1 MERQA
6 RDGSKSQ
13 GEPAGPGSSYPL
25 MPPNSGGSGRPPT
38 PPPRVHGSVDMLG
51 AKDANLEHVLKEKEL
66 ELGTKDA
73 HLRMLRSRLDMA
85 DRDAEEMRR
94 KLDAANARL
103 AAAGGNPAS
112 DGDTNRNNDNNNNN
126 NNNNNGSNYAGPNAR
141 DVSNAAALAEA
152 KAEVARLRAQVAFR
166 EEEADEARRREDDQ
180 RARLQRAEAETMK
193 LAAEVRSERRRA
205 EQMGTNDGGVK
216 RASEDSDGSN
226 PRSSKRHRGAEPGD
240 SGAIDEEN
248 RFRDSHGDDRR
259 SRRGPMRRDHPPPP
273 VTLVLPPP
281 PPYALRTNDASSA
294 EHASTSYGARLS
306 AAALVGAI
314 SARFPSET
322 CALLGDDVHAA
333 ALGLHVSGPDDVEG
347 GAVLLETIKNVSRTL
362 RNLAAD
368 VGDARALAAACADVC
383 EAAADAPYAAVK
395 SCTHLE
401 RSLSKQSRNNDG
413 LPDDDDVSPG
423 VYGGGISIEQKSGGI
438 SIAGVLSVLSAA
450 VAADQSVAAHVLQLC
465 GAPLATVP
473 TSVAPRAPPP
483 QLAGI
488 PAASGVGALVPHPD
502 VPGRSSR
509 VFALAPGDTVADI
522 AAAAAAET
530 LIERPDDTEGGSR
543 VLRENG
549 VWGRTHA
556 GPLLENVLAI
566 LAASTASGAWA
577 TATAACEFLARC
589 VAASPAMEGRGIFV
603 ACVADGHLERCLA
616 PCRPHKRLTSDGI
629 QRGQSRR
636 SIKTANA
643 LAAAWAH
650 ESTSASVNKRTPPPG
665 LRVRALVVARLL
677 AATDAFAAFLDDE
690 GGAGPTAGESSG
702 KSTGKS
708 TAGTAAANND
718 VVDLTG
724 IEPTGTQTGTGD
736 RENRDREEHE
746 PSPLLA
752 AVVACCAADFNVDEK
767 NASVDDDT
775 AVQVSDAALSVV
787 HALSHGGWRG
797 WGDAVRAH
805 AILPA
810 AVDACDAAF
819 RRRAA
824 CSNGV
829 GSDSSTAD
837 GVKAER
843 RVKSALM
850 LVARLLAEPGS
861 AARAIASLRRDG
873 ETARTLARVAAAAGA
888 HPELMPRRVGRYFAS
903 LLPTV
908 MPQVGE

>member
-1 MERQA
+1 M
-6 RDGSKSQ
+6 
-13 GEPAGPGSSYPL
+13 
-25 MPPNSGGSGRPPT
+25 
-38 PPPRVHGSVDMLG
+38 
-51 AKDANLEHVLKEKEL
+51 
-66 ELGTKDA
+66 
-73 HLRMLRSRLDMA
+73 
-85 DRDAEEMRR
+85 
-94 KLDAANARL
+94 
-103 AAAGGNPAS
+103 
-112 DGDTNRNNDNNNNN
+112 
-126 NNNNNGSNYAGPNAR
+126 
-141 DVSNAAALAEA
+141 
-152 KAEVARLRAQVAFR
+152 
-166 EEEADEARRREDDQ
+166 
-180 RARLQRAEAETMK
+180 
-193 LAAEVRSERRRA
+193 
-205 EQMGTNDGGVK
+205 
-216 RASEDSDGSN
+216 
-226 PRSSKRHRGAEPGD
+226 
-240 SGAIDEEN
+240 
-248 RFRDSHGDDRR
+248 
-259 SRRGPMRRDHPPPP
+259 
-273 VTLVLPPP
+273 
-281 PPYALRTNDASSA
+281 
-294 EHASTSYGARLS
+294 
-306 AAALVGAI
+306 
-314 SARFPSET
+314 
-322 CALLGDDVHAA
+322 
-333 ALGLHVSGPDDVEG
+333 
-347 GAVLLETIKNVSRTL
+347 
-362 RNLAAD
+362 
-368 VGDARALAAACADVC
+368 
-383 EAAADAPYAAVK
+383 
-395 SCTHLE
+395 
-401 RSLSKQSRNNDG
+401 
-413 LPDDDDVSPG
+413 
-423 VYGGGISIEQKSGGI
+423 
-438 SIAGVLSVLSAA
+438 
-450 VAADQSVAAHVLQLC
+450 
-465 GAPLATVP
+465 
-473 TSVAPRAPPP
+473 
-483 QLAGI
+483 
-488 PAASGVGALVPHPD
+488 
-502 VPGRSSR
+502 
-509 VFALAPGDTVADI
+509 FALAPGDTVADI

-566 LAASTASGAWA
+566 LAASTASGSWA

-767 NASVDDDT
+767 NDAVDDDT

>member
-141 DVSNAAALAEA
+141 DVSNAAALAET

-205 EQMGTNDGGVK
+205 EQMGTNDGGGK

-226 PRSSKRHRGAEPGD
+226 PRSSKRHRGSEPGD

-401 RSLSKQSRNNDG
+401 RSLSKQSRNDDG

-473 TSVAPRAPPP
+473 TSVAPRRPGPIV
-483 QLAGI
+483 AGVR
-488 PAASGVGALVPHPD
+488 VGARGYRRGH
-502 VPGRSSR
+502 R
-509 VFALAPGDTVADI
+509 
-522 AAAAAAET
+522 
-530 LIERPDDTEGGSR
+530 GG
-543 VLRENG
+543 
-549 VWGRTHA
+549 
-556 GPLLENVLAI
+556 
-566 LAASTASGAWA
+566 
-577 TATAACEFLARC
+577 
-589 VAASPAMEGRGIFV
+589 
-603 ACVADGHLERCLA
+603 
-616 PCRPHKRLTSDGI
+616 
-629 QRGQSRR
+629 
-636 SIKTANA
+636 
-643 LAAAWAH
+643 
-650 ESTSASVNKRTPPPG
+650 
-665 LRVRALVVARLL
+665 
-677 AATDAFAAFLDDE
+677 
-690 GGAGPTAGESSG
+690 GGG
-702 KSTGKS
+702 
-708 TAGTAAANND
+708 
-718 VVDLTG
+718 
-724 IEPTGTQTGTGD
+724 
-736 RENRDREEHE
+736 
-746 PSPLLA
+746 
-752 AVVACCAADFNVDEK
+752 
-767 NASVDDDT
+767 
-775 AVQVSDAALSVV
+775 
-787 HALSHGGWRG
+787 
-797 WGDAVRAH
+797 GDADRA
-805 AILPA
+805 P
-810 AVDACDAAF
+810 
-819 RRRAA
+819 
-824 CSNGV
+824 
-829 GSDSSTAD
+829 
-837 GVKAER
+837 
-843 RVKSALM
+843 
-850 LVARLLAEPGS
+850 
-861 AARAIASLRRDG
+861 
-873 ETARTLARVAAAAGA
+873 
-888 HPELMPRRVGRYFAS
+888 
-903 LLPTV
+903 
-908 MPQVGE
+908 

>member
-1 MERQA
+1 M
-6 RDGSKSQ
+6 
-13 GEPAGPGSSYPL
+13 
-25 MPPNSGGSGRPPT
+25 
-38 PPPRVHGSVDMLG
+38 
-51 AKDANLEHVLKEKEL
+51 
-66 ELGTKDA
+66 
-73 HLRMLRSRLDMA
+73 
-85 DRDAEEMRR
+85 
-94 KLDAANARL
+94 
-103 AAAGGNPAS
+103 
-112 DGDTNRNNDNNNNN
+112 
-126 NNNNNGSNYAGPNAR
+126 
-141 DVSNAAALAEA
+141 
-152 KAEVARLRAQVAFR
+152 
-166 EEEADEARRREDDQ
+166 
-180 RARLQRAEAETMK
+180 
-193 LAAEVRSERRRA
+193 
-205 EQMGTNDGGVK
+205 
-216 RASEDSDGSN
+216 
-226 PRSSKRHRGAEPGD
+226 
-240 SGAIDEEN
+240 
-248 RFRDSHGDDRR
+248 
-259 SRRGPMRRDHPPPP
+259 
-273 VTLVLPPP
+273 
-281 PPYALRTNDASSA
+281 
-294 EHASTSYGARLS
+294 
-306 AAALVGAI
+306 
-314 SARFPSET
+314 
-322 CALLGDDVHAA
+322 
-333 ALGLHVSGPDDVEG
+333 
-347 GAVLLETIKNVSRTL
+347 
-362 RNLAAD
+362 
-368 VGDARALAAACADVC
+368 
-383 EAAADAPYAAVK
+383 
-395 SCTHLE
+395 
-401 RSLSKQSRNNDG
+401 
-413 LPDDDDVSPG
+413 
-423 VYGGGISIEQKSGGI
+423 
-438 SIAGVLSVLSAA
+438 
-450 VAADQSVAAHVLQLC
+450 
-465 GAPLATVP
+465 
-473 TSVAPRAPPP
+473 
-483 QLAGI
+483 
-488 PAASGVGALVPHPD
+488 
-502 VPGRSSR
+502 
-509 VFALAPGDTVADI
+509 
-522 AAAAAAET
+522 
-530 LIERPDDTEGGSR
+530 
-543 VLRENG
+543 
-549 VWGRTHA
+549 
-556 GPLLENVLAI
+556 ENVLAI

-589 VAASPAMEGRGIFV
+589 VAASPAMEGRGVFV

-616 PCRPHKRLTSDGI
+616 PCRPHKRNLSESI

-690 GGAGPTAGESSG
+690 GGAGPTAGESIG

-724 IEPTGTQTGTGD
+724 IEPTGTQTGTGNGD
-736 RENRDREEHE
+736 SSTNLANRENRDREEHE

-824 CSNGV
+824 GSNGV
-829 GSDSSTAD
+829 GSGSSTAD

>member
-126 NNNNNGSNYAGPNAR
+126 NNNNGSNYAGPNAR
-141 DVSNAAALAEA
+141 DVSNAAALAET

-205 EQMGTNDGGVK
+205 EQMGTHDGGVK

-322 CALLGDDVHAA
+322 CALLGDDVRAA

-423 VYGGGISIEQKSGGI
+423 VYGGGISVEQKSGGI

-589 VAASPAMEGRGIFV
+589 VAASPAMEGRGVFV

-690 GGAGPTAGESSG
+690 GGAGPTAGES
-702 KSTGKS
+702 TG
-708 TAGTAAANND
+708 N
-718 VVDLTG
+718 
-724 IEPTGTQTGTGD
+724 P
-736 RENRDREEHE
+736 
-746 PSPLLA
+746 
-752 AVVACCAADFNVDEK
+752 
-767 NASVDDDT
+767 
-775 AVQVSDAALSVV
+775 
-787 HALSHGGWRG
+787 
-797 WGDAVRAH
+797 
-805 AILPA
+805 
-810 AVDACDAAF
+810 
-819 RRRAA
+819 
-824 CSNGV
+824 
-829 GSDSSTAD
+829 
-837 GVKAER
+837 
-843 RVKSALM
+843 
-850 LVARLLAEPGS
+850 PGNPPPVPPP
-861 AARAIASLRRDG
+861 
-873 ETARTLARVAAAAGA
+873 RTTTWLI
-888 HPELMPRRVGRYFAS
+888 
-903 LLPTV
+903 
-908 MPQVGE
+908 

>member
-1 MERQA
+1 M
-6 RDGSKSQ
+6 
-13 GEPAGPGSSYPL
+13 
-25 MPPNSGGSGRPPT
+25 
-38 PPPRVHGSVDMLG
+38 
-51 AKDANLEHVLKEKEL
+51 
-66 ELGTKDA
+66 
-73 HLRMLRSRLDMA
+73 
-85 DRDAEEMRR
+85 
-94 KLDAANARL
+94 
-103 AAAGGNPAS
+103 
-112 DGDTNRNNDNNNNN
+112 
-126 NNNNNGSNYAGPNAR
+126 
-141 DVSNAAALAEA
+141 
-152 KAEVARLRAQVAFR
+152 
-166 EEEADEARRREDDQ
+166 
-180 RARLQRAEAETMK
+180 
-193 LAAEVRSERRRA
+193 
-205 EQMGTNDGGVK
+205 
-216 RASEDSDGSN
+216 
-226 PRSSKRHRGAEPGD
+226 
-240 SGAIDEEN
+240 
-248 RFRDSHGDDRR
+248 
-259 SRRGPMRRDHPPPP
+259 
-273 VTLVLPPP
+273 
-281 PPYALRTNDASSA
+281 
-294 EHASTSYGARLS
+294 
-306 AAALVGAI
+306 
-314 SARFPSET
+314 
-322 CALLGDDVHAA
+322 
-333 ALGLHVSGPDDVEG
+333 
-347 GAVLLETIKNVSRTL
+347 
-362 RNLAAD
+362 
-368 VGDARALAAACADVC
+368 
-383 EAAADAPYAAVK
+383 
-395 SCTHLE
+395 
-401 RSLSKQSRNNDG
+401 
-413 LPDDDDVSPG
+413 
-423 VYGGGISIEQKSGGI
+423 
-438 SIAGVLSVLSAA
+438 
-450 VAADQSVAAHVLQLC
+450 
-465 GAPLATVP
+465 
-473 TSVAPRAPPP
+473 
-483 QLAGI
+483 
-488 PAASGVGALVPHPD
+488 
-502 VPGRSSR
+502 
-509 VFALAPGDTVADI
+509 
-522 AAAAAAET
+522 
-530 LIERPDDTEGGSR
+530 
-543 VLRENG
+543 
-549 VWGRTHA
+549 
-556 GPLLENVLAI
+556 ENVLAI
-566 LAASTASGAWA
+566 LAASTASGSWA

-767 NASVDDDT
+767 NDAVDDDT

-829 GSDSSTAD
+829 GSSAGVGLSSGVGSDAD

>member
-141 DVSNAAALAEA
+141 DVSNAAALAET

-205 EQMGTNDGGVK
+205 EQMGTHDGGGK

-226 PRSSKRHRGAEPGD
+226 PRSSKRHRGSEPGD

-401 RSLSKQSRNNDG
+401 RSLSKQSRNDDG

-549 VWGRTHA
+549 VLGRTHA

-589 VAASPAMEGRGIFV
+589 VAASPAMEGRGVFV

-616 PCRPHKRLTSDGI
+616 PCRPHKRNLSESI

-690 GGAGPTAGESSG
+690 GGAGPTAGESIG